1 MSGGPSAGG
10 DDALGDGGGPPTD
23 RESSPDGV
31 GPLGL
36 VPAGLVQPAAA
47 GVALATAA
55 YVGVFLSITD
65 VVGGSARLAV
75 AVAVAAAAGVAV
87 ARVLAPRAAV
97 LVTGGLFV
105 AGLAV
110 YYFSVPASQRAL
122 FSVRNVAFDT
132 VSLLTGL
139 SVLRLTAA
147 ELWALSLAP
156 VPTFL
161 TWYLAARGRHVAGAS
176 VAAGALGFFVL
187 TGDAGTAATLAGV
200 VGVSLAAGL
209 TTLSAPG
216 ALAARRGTLATVLAA
231 MVLLSATVAVVP
243 GGATQPLLSDRGTP
257 GIESSIVGTQDDV
270 RVAGSV
276 RLSPEVRFTV
286 ESTQE
291 SYWSTSTFDRYTGD
305 GWVRTG
311 ETAPY
316 DGPVEGPPGTTV
328 QVDQTVTAETDLDA
342 IPAAHKPVSVGGQTA
357 RSAQVDGEGRIQ
369 PGTTVPEDDT
379 IDVESEVLVATP
391 EDLRTAGTD
400 YPAGIEERYTQ
411 LPESTPDRVG
421 ELTGEIRTEAGADN
435 PYDTARAV
443 ERYLEESKEYSLTV
457 QRPEGDVADAF
468 LFEMDAGY
476 CVYFATTMVAMLR
489 SQDIPARF
497 VTGYGPGERVA
508 QDEWVVRGQD
518 AHAWVQVY
526 VPDHGWVRF
535 DPTPSAERAEARDVR
550 LTEARNAGEAG
561 VDTDRT
567 VPESEDEPAS
577 TPTTPTA
584 EPNGN
589 DTDAETNGSDD
600 AAVGGPEAGGP
611 AGLDPDDTGA
621 SGIDTVSADVT
632 GVEVEG
638 ERDDGGLSV
647 DRDAVG
653 YGLLLLFGVVAGAHH
668 VGATSRA
675 YRALWLRFPF
685 RRRDPDSDALRA
697 YARLEYLL
705 ERRYRARRPGE
716 TPRAY
721 LSALELR
728 GVDERTAVIRDAY
741 ERARY
746 GDGVDRETAD
756 AAVRTVRR
764 LALEATPLVRRFL

>member
-1 MSGGPSAGG
+1 MSGGPAGG
-10 DDALGDGGGPPTD
+10 DDTLGDGVRADGED
-23 RESSPDGV
+23 VRAGV

-36 VPAGLVQPAAA
+36 VPAGVVQPAAA

-75 AVAVAAAAGVAV
+75 GVAVAAVAGVAV

-105 AGLAV
+105 AGLAT

-122 FSVRNVAFDT
+122 FSVTNVAFDT

-147 ELWALSLAP
+147 DLWAFSLAP

-187 TGDAGTAATLAGV
+187 TGDAGTTATLAGV
-200 VGVSLAAGL
+200 VGTALAAGL
-209 TTLSAPG
+209 TTLSTPG

-257 GIESSIVGTQDDV
+257 GIESSLVGTQDDV
-270 RVAGSV
+270 QVAGSV

-291 SYWSTSTFDRYTGD
+291 SYWGTSSFDRYTGD

-311 ETAPY
+311 EAESY
-316 DGPVEGPPGTTV
+316 EGRLEEPPGTTV
-328 QVDQTVTAETDLDA
+328 EVEQTITAETDLDA
-342 IPAAHKPVSVGGQTA
+342 IPAAYKPVSVGGRTA
-357 RSAQVDGEGRIQ
+357 RSAQVDAEGRIQ
-369 PGTTVPEDDT
+369 PGTTIPEGESVE
-379 IDVESEVLVATP
+379 VESEALVATP
-391 EDLRTAGTD
+391 EELRAAGTD

-421 ELTGEIRTEAGADN
+421 ELTDEIRTEAGADN

-457 QRPEGDVADAF
+457 ERPEGDVADAF

-476 CVYFATTMVAMLR
+476 CVYYATTMVAMLR
-489 SQDIPARF
+489 SQGVPARF
-497 VTGYGPGERVA
+497 VTGYGPGERVS

-535 DPTPSAERAEARDVR
+535 DPTPSAERSEARSVR
-550 LTEARNAGEAG
+550 LTEARNEGEAG
-561 VDTDRT
+561 VDTNRTAPDRDDGDDGAAAT
-567 VPESEDEPAS
+567 ETPEGA
-577 TPTTPTA
+577 TA
-584 EPNGN
+584 
-589 DTDAETNGSDD
+589 DDD
-600 AAVGGPEAGGP
+600 AGAEGADDPAVGGPDDSEFGN
-611 AGLDPDDTGA
+611 LDPGDTGA
-621 SGIDTVSADVT
+621 SELATESVNVT
-632 GVEVEG
+632 AAEVDGAGGDE
-638 ERDDGGLSV
+638 GGLPV
-647 DRDAVG
+647 DRDTVG
-653 YGLLLLFGVVAGAHH
+653 YGLLLLFGIVAGAHH
-668 VGATSRA
+668 VGATTRT
-675 YRALWLRFPF
+675 YRALWLRVPF
-685 RRRDPDSDALRA
+685 RRRDPDADALRA

-721 LSALELR
+721 LDALSLR
-728 GVDERTAVIRDAY
+728 GVDERTAVVREAY

-764 LALEATPLVRRFL
+764 LALEATPVVGRFL